1 MLWLPSKQHTPATYL
16 CTVYV
21 PYMSLICPL
30 YVPDMSLIC
39 PLYVPYMSLICRQQ
53 RSSRLGTCAQ
63 MPRKLRSEEDSGLKI
78 VDCRAAMRRA
88 AIAMP
93 ACANLPLKNLPQAP
107 SALLMEPLSSSLH
120 DGACGKFFNGKFAQT
135 GIAIAARR
143 MAARQ

>member
-1 MLWLPSKQHTPATYL
+1 MLWLPSKQHTPATLFSFRYL

-63 MPRKLRSEEDSGLKI
+63 MPRKLRSEEDSGLMLLS
-78 VDCRAAMRRA
+78 RSHAASSDRYA
-88 AIAMP
+88 SLCKFAVKKFATGSISI
-93 ACANLPLKNLPQAP
+93 PLGTDK
-107 SALLMEPLSSSLH
+107 
-120 DGACGKFFNGKFAQT
+120 GFNGVPSVPQWD
-135 GIAIAARR
+135 R
-143 MAARQ
+143 